1 MTTPQSWR
9 HERHLLSPDQESPQ
23 RRPIGRRLGLGLFIA
38 GFALVGFA
46 QVEAATLDIDS
57 ASWQSSERRLRAEG
71 SAPAKVKVKL
81 VNAYN
86 PSQVLGYDEAED
98 DGDWSIKKEGPAR
111 YPVGCA
117 P

>member
-23 RRPIGRRLGLGLFIA
+23 RRPLGRRLGLGLLIA
-38 GFALVGFA
+38 GFALAGFA
-46 QVEAATLDIDS
+46 QVQAATLDIDS
-57 ASWQSSERRLRAEG
+57 AYWKSSERRLRAEG

-98 DGDWSIKKEGPAR
+98 DGDWSIKKYRPS
-111 YPVGCA
+111 PV